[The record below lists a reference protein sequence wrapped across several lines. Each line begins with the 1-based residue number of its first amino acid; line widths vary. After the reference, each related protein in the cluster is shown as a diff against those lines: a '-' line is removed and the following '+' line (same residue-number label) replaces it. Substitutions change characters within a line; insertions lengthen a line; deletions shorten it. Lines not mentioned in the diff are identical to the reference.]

1 MGTLASAQTTK
12 QTIAGM
18 LDDLPPES
26 LKVVEQFV
34 RFLRQQGPVVAEFR
48 YPTVSA
54 PASSLN
60 TWAQLLKEGY
70 EGNALAD
77 TEDLYK

>member
-1 MGTLASAQTTK
+1 MSSTAPSQTTK

-34 RFLRQQGPVVAEFR
+34 RFLRQQEPAVAEFR

-60 TWAQLLKEGY
+60 TWTELLQEGY
-70 EGNALAD
+70 EGNALTD

>member
-1 MGTLASAQTTK
+1 MARTVSTQTTK

-34 RFLRQQGPVVAEFR
+34 RFLRQQEPTVGGFR

-54 PASSLN
+54 PASTLN
-60 TWAQLLKEGY
+60 TWAKLLQEGY
-70 EGNALAD
+70 EGNALTD
-77 TEDLYK
+77 TEDLYQ

>member
-1 MGTLASAQTTK
+1 MRTLASAKTTK

-18 LDDLPPES
+18 LDDLSPES

-34 RFLRQQGPVVAEFR
+34 RFLRQQGSAIAEFR

-60 TWAQLLKEGY
+60 TWAKLLREGY
-70 EGNALAD
+70 EGNALVD
-77 TEDLYK
+77 TEDLYE